1 MQTKSQIVT
10 TQAVIA
16 SEAKQSPSRKEEIA
30 SSQKTLLA
38 MTRAEQLPQILEQ
51 IASNLYKG
59 ENEAVADLV
68 QQALD
73 QEMAPADILNG
84 GLIAGMDEVGKDFKA
99 GELFVPEVLIAAR
112 AMHAGMNVLRPL
124 LAESD
129 VPSAGKYVIGT
140 VQGDLHDIGKNLV
153 KMMLEGAGFE
163 TIDLGTDVRP
173 DDFVAAVQEHHPQLL
188 GMSAL
193 LTTTMPGM
201 KATIEALEEAGLRDV
216 VKIMIGGAPVTAAF
230 AEQIGADAYAP
241 DAATAV
247 DVARSLVA

>member
-1 MQTKSQIVT
+1 MS
-10 TQAVIA
+10 
-16 SEAKQSPSRKEEIA
+16 
-30 SSQKTLLA
+30 
-38 MTRAEQLPQILEQ
+38 QILEQ

-59 ENEAVADLV
+59 EDEVVADLV
-68 QQALD
+68 QRALD
-73 QEMAPADILNG
+73 QEMSAAEILNG
-84 GLIAGMDEVGKDFKA
+84 GLIAGMDEVGRDFKA

-124 LAESD
+124 LAEGD

-153 KMMLEGAGFE
+153 RMMMEGAGFE
-163 TIDLGTDVRP
+163 TIDLGTDVKP
-173 DDFVAAVQEHHPQLL
+173 DGFVAAVREHQPQLL

-201 KATIEALEEAGLRDV
+201 KATIEALQEAGLRDA
-216 VKIMIGGAPVTAAF
+216 VKVMVGGAPVTAAF